1 MTQEERTR
9 ISRELILEGAIREF
23 SRHGY
28 ADASINRICTENEIS
43 NGRLFHHFQNK
54 EDIFFAAVQLCYD
67 GMVVYMEAYAPDPS
81 KSLSQNFHDYFQHRQ
96 QYFTEHPY
104 RPLLMG
110 SPSVRRP
117 SEFFQAKMGQVRE
130 RFEQDN
136 LRKLQ
141 EILEHSA
148 QSVVP
153 MDQGLALRAFHI
165 ASYFIHLHV
174 GYPNWDPE
182 KDMTSVAEHSL
193 AVFDQVVHML
203 LYGILPRQNGESMPE
218 NGASIYRCLSNLDAY
233 DNLAEGLISG
243 GAEEG

>member
-1 MTQEERTR
+1 
-9 ISRELILEGAIREF
+9 
-23 SRHGY
+23 
-28 ADASINRICTENEIS
+28 
-43 NGRLFHHFQNK
+43 
-54 EDIFFAAVQLCYD
+54 
-67 GMVVYMEAYAPDPS
+67 MEAYAPDPS

-117 SEFFQAKMGQVRE
+117 SEFFSGKRWGKSVSGSSRII
-130 RFEQDN
+130 

-141 EILEHSA
+141 EIFRT
-148 QSVVP
+148 QRQVVVP

-218 NGASIYRCLSNLDAY
+218 NGASIYRCFIKL
-233 DNLAEGLISG
+233 ECI
-243 GAEEG
+243 

>member
-1 MTQEERTR
+1 
-9 ISRELILEGAIREF
+9 
-23 SRHGY
+23 
-28 ADASINRICTENEIS
+28 
-43 NGRLFHHFQNK
+43 
-54 EDIFFAAVQLCYD
+54 
-67 GMVVYMEAYAPDPS
+67 MEAYAPDPS

-96 QYFTEHPY
+96 QYFAEHPY

-218 NGASIYRCLSNLDAY
+218 NGASICRCLSNLNAY
-233 DNLAEGLISG
+233 DSSAGRLISG

>member
-1 MTQEERTR
+1 M
-9 ISRELILEGAIREF
+9 EGAIREF

-28 ADASINRICTENEIS
+28 ADASINRICTDNGIS
-43 NGRLFHHFQNK
+43 KGRLFHHFQNK
-54 EDIFFAAVQLCYD
+54 EDIFLAAGQLCYD
-67 GMVVYMEAYAPDPS
+67 GLVAYMESYAPDPS
-81 KSLSQNFHDYFQHRQ
+81 KPLSQNFHDYFQHRQ

-110 SPSVRRP
+110 SASVRRP
-117 SEFFQAKMGQVRE
+117 SEFFQAKMAQIRE

-136 LRKLQ
+136 LQKLQ

-153 MDQGLALRAFHI
+153 MDRSLALRAFHI

-182 KDMTSVAEHSL
+182 KDMTPVAEHSL

-203 LYGILPRQNGESMPE
+203 LYGILPRQSGETLPE
-218 NGASIYRCLSNLDAY
+218 NGASIYRYLSDANAF
-233 DNLAEGLISG
+233 DGSAGGRPSG